1 MVLGGNGDSKLQ
13 KEDIELRLR
22 SESVICLL
30 VINQIK
36 SLPELAVLNILEHS
50 AKLVVVGY
58 IDEEDIKGLPSD
70 ERILYVRIPTKN
82 IDFNPSDSKEYLP
95 FDKQIFFV
103 LVAYKW
109 ELFKMLFEYGV
120 SQVIYSDLDVIW
132 FADMSEILSNAHRLI
147 PSVKVFI
154 QSATVDPSRPQLCM
168 GLISMLNSPEVT
180 RMVSDCFEEHYSKAI
195 SGEKIGDDDVIT
207 NYYLKHHDTA
217 WIRELPQSTF
227 PVGMFV
233 NLLNRTSS
241 FPGLVSVRP
250 LMFHANFVVGL
261 RNKLLLLKIAG
272 SLINGRNKYSQLTAE
287 QRLRL
292 FLKSARQFRRNLFA

>member
-1 MVLGGNGDSKLQ
+1 MQ

-22 SESVICLL
+22 SESIICLL

-36 SLPELAVLNILEHS
+36 GLPDLAILNLLEHS

-58 IDEEDIKGLPSD
+58 INEEDIKGLPTG
-70 ERILYVRIPTKN
+70 ERILYLRIPTKN
-82 IDFNPSDSKEYLP
+82 VDFNFSGFKEYLP

-109 ELFKMLFEYGV
+109 ELFRMLFEYGV
-120 SQVIYSDLDVIW
+120 SQIIYSDLDVIW
-132 FADMSEILSNAHRLI
+132 FADLSEILSNAHRLI
-147 PSVKVFI
+147 PGAKVFI

-168 GLISMLNSPEVT
+168 GLISMLNSPEVVE
-180 RMVSDCFEEHYSKAI
+180 MVSECFTEHYSKAI
-195 SGEKIGDDDVIT
+195 SGKKIGDDDVIT
-207 NYYLKHHDTA
+207 DYYLRNHDSA

-261 RNKLLLLKIAG
+261 RNKLLLLKIAS
-272 SLINGRNKYSQLTAE
+272 SLINGRNRYSQLTTE
-287 QRLRL
+287 QRLLL
-292 FLKSARQFRRNLFA
+292 FFKSARQFRRNHFA